1 MCHVQCAMRVCVC
14 VCNRITVS
22 WRLSLVYSKLN
33 LLHQTRCANN
43 ERSRIKMPRK
53 MQMKL
58 AKGLHL
64 AKNYI
69 RIRGYY
75 KAAWKSLKLRADFP
89 LELQHNYYM
98 LGALRA
104 KAKQLDCSHGA
115 SIELSIIW
123 IGASEW
129 TGVDTLWEIYF
140 ILFLLRCSSKFF
152 ILVFYLSY
160 YGSFQQN
167 YRYYRQL
174 AMKHR

>member
-1 MCHVQCAMRVCVC
+1 MCHVPCAMCNACVC

-43 ERSRIKMPRK
+43 ERSRMKMPRK

-98 LGALRA
+98 PGALRA

-129 TGVDTLWEIYF
+129 TGVDTLWEIR
-140 ILFLLRCSSKFF
+140 LFLLGCSSKFF
-152 ILVFYLSY
+152 ILVFYLRY
-160 YGSFQQN
+160 YGYYGY

-174 AMKHR
+174 AMKYR